1 MNRAFCQFR
10 RFSFGVLLT
19 LLLSHLEVHANPAGG
34 TVAQGMAS
42 INSSGSQLNINQTS
56 PTAFINWQSF
66 NIDAGETVNFN
77 QPSCT
82 SVAWNFINDPNASS
96 INGNLNANGYVVLQ
110 NPNGFTVGGSAAITA
125 HGLVMTT
132 ASTPALDLSSGGAW
146 SFDAPPPA
154 AKIVNFGK
162 INING
167 GGSAYLIA
175 SDILNK
181 GTISAPGGNIGLY
194 AGEKVLVSMSPDA
207 RGLSAEVTLPQ
218 GSVDNEGHLI
228 ADAGSIAAQAK
239 VVNQNGTVQ
248 ANSVKDV
255 NGTIELVASDS
266 VNLGASSAIS
276 ANGDS
281 TANAPSS
288 GGSVTIK
295 SDNRFSGEKGS
306 TINISGGLRG
316 GNGGNVEISAPSM
329 AAVNSQIIG
338 KAQPGWSGGTLLM
351 DPDYIVLNES
361 GDDSVN
367 VNGTSGTVLAGD
379 DPGDTLY
386 LDVNSAFIGLS
397 QITLQAKYDITLDY
411 YTSWDLFA
419 STGQSDGQ
427 LNLEAGRNIIFRDG
441 SSISDEDNWSVSLE
455 AGVDNFATGDV
466 QPGAGSI
473 YIGDFDGSDPL
484 DNSGFIRTAEGDIN
498 LTAGQDV
505 LVGSGG
511 VTTMNG
517 GNIEVTA
524 ENGNVNSGTSEYGF
538 DYHLTAPYYTP
549 SSTLGGISTAA
560 GGNVTINAPHGDVI
574 SFPTTTVAFNPI
586 SSTAGDPDP
595 GTGAFGPEPGD
606 VTINAGGNVYGHFV
620 EVNGTGAINAGQ
632 DIGTSDQNVAL
643 SLVAGSWNL
652 NAQQDIYLQEV
663 RNPNGVF
670 DNLTAFNPSTHRT
683 GPTAGNH
690 LFDYAPTASV
700 SLTAGNGVDIT
711 GYDIPRP
718 DDPVP
723 MLLPPTLIINAGPGG
738 VTLDTPIPVDSSGN
752 QFAFSPT
759 TSDSDITLF
768 PSPDGNLQITTT
780 DGGSLS
786 SGNWMNSTDPAHN
799 TPATSTAAY
808 LLMSDSSLNQWS
820 SVNSGVQPFSEND
833 HGSVPVELNNDNPVV
848 LNISGSMNNL
858 ILQVDKLA
866 QITVGGDMNGCSFY
880 GENLHAN
887 DVTFINVK
895 GQIYYNTSFTSI
907 TLDQPFPDIVQ
918 LSQTLPS
925 GETYLPPGT
934 IDNWFTILE
943 LAQINPNI
951 SGINNQS
958 YNLSTENGVLDKYL
972 EFQSLN
978 LTSFVSYDPNTKKL
992 TVTGPLSTAAES
1004 RPTPDT
1010 LYQVLA
1016 SGTLYLPVYGSNGE
1030 PLLDSNGHFVINQ
1043 VTWLPQNTTTY
1054 TDPAL
1059 TDLQTLLSNSQGKPP
1074 LGSDG
1079 ALIVGGM
1086 GEFDVEAGSINLGNS
1101 DGILSVGN
1109 AGTPTSPFLS
1119 YVSYSFLTPY
1129 MIAAGVSG
1137 ATVKVTITQADP
1149 NPTTSSLEMPSSTI
1163 AALGGGDVTV
1173 YSENGSMDLGS
1184 QDLLPFEGQIMGN
1197 TGLGLGIYTSGGGD
1211 VNVTA
1216 SGDINV
1222 DSSRIASF
1230 NSGNVNVISQTGNVD
1245 AGSGGTIAIP
1255 VSAFPLFTTL
1265 PTPYEYAYAN
1275 GIVADTLSPLA
1286 NNSLVPGAAT
1296 IPGNITVN
1304 TPEGSIYASLGGIL
1318 QESLSGTL
1326 PEGPSITLNAGND
1339 INLGQSG
1346 VIGGTVNVTA
1356 GGQVTGLLISEH
1368 NANVTSQTI
1377 GNLTVLAAGTANVSG
1392 SGSAGITIIGGQGVN
1407 TSGIGSGAT
1416 LLGQNVNSGSGAHS
1430 TLGNSADATSTSQ
1443 SAAQQSTQSAAQQV
1457 ANNDNG
1463 DDDKKK
1469 KKKKPEIRKVGRVTV
1484 ILSAAVP
1491 GGK

>member
-1 MNRAFCQFR
+1 MLRHCKRRIMNRAFRQFR
-10 RFSFGVLLT
+10 QFSFGVLLT
-19 LLLSHLEVHANPAGG
+19 FLFSRPEVHANPTGG
-34 TVAQGMAS
+34 TVAQGAAS
-42 INSSGSQLNINQTS
+42 INSAGSQLNINQTS
-56 PTAFINWQSF
+56 PTAFINWQTF

-77 QPSCT
+77 QPSSA
-82 SVAWNFINDPNASS
+82 SVAWNSINDANASS

-125 HGLVMTT
+125 HGLVLTT

-154 AKIVNFGK
+154 AKIVNYGK
-162 INING
+162 INIAG

-175 SDILNK
+175 SDILNT
-181 GTISAPGGNIGLY
+181 GAISAPGGSIGLY
-194 AGEKVLVSMSPDA
+194 AGEKVLVSMSPDG

-218 GSVDNEGHLI
+218 GSVDNEGHLV
-228 ADAGSIAAQAK
+228 ADAGSIAAQAQ
-239 VVNQNGTVQ
+239 VVNQNGIVR

-266 VNLGASSAIS
+266 VNLGAGSTIS

-281 TANAPSS
+281 TATSPGGFVVLKS
-288 GGSVTIK
+288 GMDTGDTIV
-295 SDNRFSGEKGS
+295 NHAGS
-306 TINISGGLRG
+306 TISVTGNAGGQDGIIEVFGQGVTASTLQSSIV
-316 GNGGNVEISAPSM
+316 GNYFAYLVNPYDMTLSYDGTDTSSSDPNFSVNDLSAY
-329 AAVNSQIIG
+329 SQIDLQALDNI
-338 KAQPGWSGGTLLM
+338 TL
-351 DPDYIVLNES
+351 
-361 GDDSVN
+361 
-367 VNGTSGTVLAGD
+367 
-379 DPGDTLY
+379 
-386 LDVNSAFIGLS
+386 NSA
-397 QITLQAKYDITLDY
+397 
-411 YTSWDLFA
+411 
-419 STGQSDGQ
+419 
-427 LNLEAGRNIIFRDG
+427 
-441 SSISDEDNWSVSLE
+441 WSLADS
-455 AGVDNFATGDV
+455 
-466 QPGAGSI
+466 GAAA
-473 YIGDFDGSDPL
+473 L
-484 DNSGFIRTAEGDIN
+484 N
-498 LTAGQDV
+498 LTAGNNISLNNSITAGNNWNV
-505 LVGSGG
+505 NLTAGAPYSGTSKPNAG
-511 VTTMNG
+511 ADGIYLNGISYLQTQNGDIGLNAANEVIVNSGAIRTIAG
-517 GNIEVTA
+517 GNIDVRA
-524 ENGNVNSGTSEYGF
+524 GGNVNTGTSVSGF
-538 DYHLTAPYYTP
+538 YYSTTAPYYTP
-549 SSTLGGISTAA
+549 SPTLGGISTAA
-560 GGNVTINAPHGDVI
+560 GGNITITAGGDVT
-574 SFPTTTVAFNPI
+574 SFSDTTVAFDPNAPN
-586 SSTAGDPDP
+586 STFFPDSDA
-595 GTGAFGPEPGD
+595 GTGAFGSEPGN

-620 EVNGTGAINAGQ
+620 EVNGTGTINAGQ

-652 NAQQDIYLQEV
+652 NAGWNLATKAVQSGVGDIYLQEV

-670 DNLTAFNPSTHRT
+670 DNLTAFNRNTKRT

-690 LFDYAPTASV
+690 LFDYAPSASV

-768 PSPDGNLQITTT
+768 PSLDGNLQITTT

-808 LLMSDSSLNQWS
+808 LLMSDSSLRQWS

-887 DVTFINVK
+887 DVTSINVG
-895 GQIYYNTSFTSI
+895 GQIYYNTSFTSV
-907 TLDQPFPDIVQ
+907 TLDQALPDIVQ

-943 LAQINPNI
+943 LALNNPNI

-958 YNLSTENGVLDKYL
+958 YNYSENLNVILLSSSYL
-972 EFQSLN
+972 AFPGLN
-978 LTSFVSYDPNTKKL
+978 LASFVSYDPDTEKL
-992 TVTGPLSTAAES
+992 TVTGPLSASAS
-1004 RPTPDT
+1004 SLTPYT

-1016 SGTLYLPVYGSNGE
+1016 SGTLYLPVYGANGK

-1043 VTWLPQNTTTY
+1043 VTWLPQNTAAY
-1054 TDPAL
+1054 TDPDI
-1059 TDLQTLLSNSQGKPP
+1059 TDLQTLLNNSQGKPQ

-1086 GEFDVEAGSINLGNS
+1086 GEFHVEAGSINLGNS

-1109 AGTPTSPFLS
+1109 AGTPTSPFLGD
-1119 YVSYSFLTPY
+1119 VSYSFLTPY

-1137 ATVKVTITQADP
+1137 ATIKVTITQADP

-1173 YSENGSMDLGS
+1173 NSENGSMDLGS
-1184 QDLLPFEGQIMGN
+1184 QDLLPFETQIMGN

-1216 SGDINV
+1216 FGDINI

-1230 NSGNVNVISQTGNVD
+1230 NGGNVSVVSQNGNVD
-1245 AGSGGTIAIP
+1245 AGSGGAFAIP
-1255 VSAFPLFTTL
+1255 INTFSLSSTL

-1275 GIVADTLSPLA
+1275 GIVADTLAPLTGG
-1286 NNSLVPGAAT
+1286 SLVPGAAT

-1304 TPEGSIYASLGGIL
+1304 TPNGSIYASLGGIL

-1326 PEGPSITLNAGND
+1326 PEGPSITLNAGNN

-1346 VIGGTVNVTA
+1346 VIGGTVNITA

-1368 NANVTSQTI
+1368 NANVTGQTI

-1416 LLGQNVNSGSGAHS
+1416 LLGQSVNSGGGAHS
-1430 TLGNSADATSTSQ
+1430 TLGTSATATTASQ

-1457 ANNDNG
+1457 AGNDNG
-1463 DDDKKK
+1463 DDDEKK
-1469 KKKKPEIRKVGRVTV
+1469 KKKKPEIRKVSRVTV
-1484 ILSAAVP
+1484 ILSSAMP
-1491 GGK
+1491 SGK